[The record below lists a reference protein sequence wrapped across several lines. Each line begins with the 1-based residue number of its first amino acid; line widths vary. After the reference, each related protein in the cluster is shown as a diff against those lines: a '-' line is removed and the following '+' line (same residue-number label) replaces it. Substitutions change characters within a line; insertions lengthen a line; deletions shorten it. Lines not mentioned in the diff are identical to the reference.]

1 MPTTPYKDSMKT
13 MVARNPG
20 MATEMFEDA
29 INALF
34 AGELDEGRLL
44 LRQYVNATIGFG
56 ELARRTGKTDKNLI
70 RALGPK
76 GSPTAAN
83 LFQIIQAC
91 MKAEGLTLAAHVI
104 RPDERARPAAE

>member
-1 MPTTPYKDSMKT
+1 MPTTPYRDSMKA

-20 MATEMFEDA
+20 MAAEMFEDA

>member
-1 MPTTPYKDSMKT
+1 MPTIPYKDSLKAMT
-13 MVARNPG
+13 ARNPH

-29 INALF
+29 INALL

-70 RALGPK
+70 RALGPN

-91 MKAEGLTLAAHVI
+91 MKAEGVTVAAHVI
-104 RPDERARPAAE
+104 RPGEGTLVRA